1 MARYTGPICRK
12 CRRFGEKLFLKGERC
27 FLGKCACERR
37 MYPPGQARTARR
49 RKMSE
54 WGLQLMEKQK
64 ARTVYGVLER
74 QFRQHLDQASRM
86 PGLTGEN
93 LLQILERRMDNVVYR
108 LGMGQSRRQARQLVT
123 HGHFLV
129 NGRSA
134 RTPSAL
140 VREGDE
146 IAVAEKDKSSEF
158 FKEMAKDLK
167 GKALPN
173 WLSLDPASMKG
184 RVVALPSRGDVD
196 LKISEQAIIEHYSR

>member
-27 FLGKCACERR
+27 FLTKCACERR
-37 MYPPGQARTARR
+37 LYPPGQARTARR

-74 QFRQHLDQASRM
+74 QFRHHLDQASRM

-129 NGRSA
+129 NGRVA

-146 IAVAEKDKSSEF
+146 IAVAEKDKTSEL

-173 WLSLDPASMKG
+173 WLSLDPAALKG

>member
-93 LLQILERRMDNVVYR
+93 LLQILERRMDNVIYR
-108 LGMGQSRRQARQLVT
+108 LGMGQSRRQARQLVM

-129 NGRSA
+129 NGRVA

-173 WLSLDPASMKG
+173 WLSLDPAAMKG
-184 RVVALPSRGDVD
+184 RIVALPSRGDVD

>member
-1 MARYTGPICRK
+1 LARYTGPICRK

-27 FLGKCACERR
+27 FLTKCACERR
-37 MYPPGQARTARR
+37 LYPPGQARTARR

-74 QFRQHLDQASRM
+74 QFRHHLDQASRM

-129 NGRSA
+129 NGRVA

-146 IAVAEKDKSSEF
+146 IAVAEKDKTSEL

-173 WLSLDPASMKG
+173 WLSLDPAALKG